1 VTFLTSCRP
10 DVRGGGYKPYGR
22 FQHFGGN
29 LSREILTSC
38 GSGLVKYVCDEKNV
52 SLLPCPMVYGKR
64 HYFSGNDRA
73 ADAWADGPEL
83 NTLHWRV
90 GGSAGTYP
98 PRAKVKSE
106 LPEC

>member
-38 GSGLVKYVCDEKNV
+38 GSGLVKYVCDEKKV

-83 NTLHWRV
+83 NT
-90 GGSAGTYP
+90 GGWAAGAAPGLTR
-98 PRAKVKSE
+98 RARR
-106 LPEC
+106 